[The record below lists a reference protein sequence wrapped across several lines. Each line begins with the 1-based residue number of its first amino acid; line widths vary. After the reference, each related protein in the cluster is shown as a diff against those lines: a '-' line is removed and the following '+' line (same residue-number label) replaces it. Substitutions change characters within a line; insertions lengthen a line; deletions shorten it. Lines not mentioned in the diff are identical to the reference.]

1 MANPLGGMARG
12 GRALIIGA
20 ALTVLWLVMLLIF
33 WLTSGG
39 DGAAGAPGWISVVA
53 ALMPLVLIWMAVGLA
68 QAIDRLKAEAEGL
81 RAEMAQAAMRR
92 ADPRKASEPVHA
104 AAYQPAP
111 STTTRQIARPAAPAR
126 RTDERAHAAASDPR
140 QTSLGLDA
148 PEPVELAPVTVIRAL
163 NFPEGPEDHAA
174 IAALR
179 EALRD
184 PEHAR
189 LIRSAQD
196 VITLLADRGIYTD
209 DLDAGPADV
218 AAWRRF
224 AEGQRGNA
232 VGTVG
237 AVRDPEMLDVATAAM
252 RGDEVFRDAVH
263 HFLRLFD
270 RSVTVLM
277 PELGDDEIIWMA
289 QTRSALAFMLL
300 ARAAGLFGQT
310 E

>member
-1 MANPLGGMARG
+1 MASPLGGMARG

-53 ALMPLVLIWMAVGLA
+53 ALMPLGLIWMAVGLA

-81 RAEMAQAAMRR
+81 RAEMAQATMRR
-92 ADPRKASEPVHA
+92 ADPRQANEPVHA

-111 STTTRQIARPAAPAR
+111 STTTRHIPRPAAPAR
-126 RTDERAHAAASDPR
+126 RTDDRAHAAASDPR

-270 RSVTVLM
+270 RGVTVLM